1 MSRGERRW
9 YPAGMSESSAP
20 VPAPQSDTSAGI
32 AGDAASP
39 LTASPETAA
48 SSSTDLTTTRLGLA
62 EQLDGQRQAL
72 LEVAEAIA
80 LHRDLGELFHD
91 LAGRLHRV
99 VQFDYL
105 NLVLHDT
112 ARNVMRLHI
121 LETSQPTRVRPGLEL
136 PVGETPAGTVWET
149 QQPLVVADIEQES
162 RYPTLLQTLRQEQVK
177 SFCMLPL
184 TTAHRRLGALGFGRT
199 VLHRYSD
206 AEVEFMQQVARQ
218 VAVAVDNALNY
229 RSAQAYQQQLAQQ
242 RDRLQVLLEVNNV
255 LVSHLDVRELFE
267 AIAACLRRVMH
278 HEYTS
283 LALYDSVTKRMRVQF
298 LDFPEGRVVIREEMS
313 IAVESSPSGCSF
325 RSRQP
330 LLASRADLEKY
341 DSEIARLLLAEGV
354 RSVCCVPLV
363 TRNRVLGAL
372 NVASLRDAAFTQA
385 DADLLS
391 QVSAQIAIAVE
402 NALAFKEIA
411 ELKNKLAEEKLYLED
426 EIRTEFNFEE
436 IVGDSA
442 VLKLILR
449 QAETVAPT
457 DSTVLIQGETG
468 TGKELVARAIH
479 NLSNRRERTFVKV
492 NCAAIPTGLLESEL
506 FGHERG
512 AFTGAIARKIG
523 RFELA
528 HGGTL
533 FLDEV
538 GDIPLELQPKL
549 LRVLQEQE
557 FERLGSTRTIRVDV
571 RVVAATNRDLA
582 RMVAEREF
590 RSDLYYRL
598 NVFPLLMPPLR
609 DRHEDIPQLV
619 RYLAQ
624 KYARRMNKRIESIPS
639 ETLDALTRYHWP
651 GNVRE
656 LENLIERAVILSAG
670 PALRVPLAELKQ
682 PAEAATEA
690 LVTLEAAERQH
701 ILRALEE
708 TNWVLGGPRGA
719 ATRLGMKRTTLQS
732 RMSKLKITRPV

>member
-1 MSRGERRW
+1 
-9 YPAGMSESSAP
+9 MSESSAP
-20 VPAPQSDTSAGI
+20 APAPRSDTREEI

-39 LTASPETAA
+39 LTALPETAA

-199 VLHRYSD
+199 VLHRYSE

-283 LALYDSVTKRMRVQF
+283 LALYDPATKRMRVQF
-298 LDFPEGRVVIREEMS
+298 LDFPEGRGLIREEMS

-341 DSEIARLLLAEGV
+341 DSEIARHLLAEGV

-372 NVASLRDAAFTQA
+372 NVASLRDAAFTQE

-449 QAETVAPT
+449 QVETVAPT

-538 GDIPLELQPKL
+538 GDISLELQPKL

-624 KYARRMNKRIESIPS
+624 KYARRMNKRIESIPA

-670 PALRVPLAELKQ
+670 PALRVPLAELKP
-682 PAEAATEA
+682 PAEAATEG

-732 RMSKLKITRPV
+732 RMSKLKITRPA